1 MKLENLH
8 LRLSLFEYSSLSS
21 FSRNFRT
28 SVPISRLFFLSP
40 SSSNISSLLS
50 NNTRTH
56 PTEFTL
62 PLEPRF
68 ELQSELALHV
78 PFSFSLGKVEGGNR
92 CSRCKTAGCTDSFN
106 CGQIGHGR
114 VLRGNRGSTRF
125 LPGCLGCNMRRA
137 RGDSSV
143 FTAAPDFHGFILFLF
158 NAPPYVSPRN
168 HNVHGLWTAVAAEAS
183 SRVKYTHA

>member
-68 ELQSELALHV
+68 ELQSELALYV

-92 CSRCKTAGCTDSFN
+92 CSRCKTAAP
-106 CGQIGHGR
+106 IP
-114 VLRGNRGSTRF
+114 L
-125 LPGCLGCNMRRA
+125 
-137 RGDSSV
+137 
-143 FTAAPDFHGFILFLF
+143 TAARSATDAFYEGIGDRLAFCLAASAAICAGPAGILPFSPPLPTSTDLF
-158 NAPPYVSPRN
+158 YFCLMPLLMYRRVIIMSTDCGRPSPPR
-168 HNVHGLWTAVAAEAS
+168 HRHE
-183 SRVKYTHA
+183 

>member
-106 CGQIGHGR
+106 CGQIGAFYEGIGDRLAFYLAASAAICAGPAGILPFSPPLPTSTDLFYFCLMPLLMYRRVIIMSTDCGR
-114 VLRGNRGSTRF
+114 PS
-125 LPGCLGCNMRRA
+125 
-137 RGDSSV
+137 
-143 FTAAPDFHGFILFLF
+143 
-158 NAPPYVSPRN
+158 PPR
-168 HNVHGLWTAVAAEAS
+168 HRHE
-183 SRVKYTHA
+183 